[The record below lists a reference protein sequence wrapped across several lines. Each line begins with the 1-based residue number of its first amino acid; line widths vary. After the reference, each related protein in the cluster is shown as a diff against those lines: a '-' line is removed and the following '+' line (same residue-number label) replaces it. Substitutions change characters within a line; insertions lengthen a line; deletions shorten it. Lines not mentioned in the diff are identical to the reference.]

1 MPTLRAL
8 ECLVAVFDHGSVT
21 GAAAALHLSQ
31 PALSHQLAQLEREVG
46 TPLLERLPRGVRP
59 TVAGRAVHADAV
71 AALEAAGR
79 VLTTGRTVAAGGAG
93 VLRVACA
100 ETMTAGL
107 LAPVLRAAAGATAR
121 TRVELTELTSA
132 DEIAARV
139 ADGAADVGVCPPP
152 GRDGADAE
160 VLGREPLVAV
170 LPRRHP
176 LAGAPGPVPVVA
188 LGEGPVVHY
197 DPANGLAGWLDTL
210 AATHGVR
217 LDAVTRTRSATTAA
231 RLADAGL
238 GVAVVPVTAL
248 PAGAPGV
255 VRALAPAQD
264 REVVALT
271 RPGRDPVVAAFVAAL
286 RRRGVPVPAAVAA
299 QLAP

>member
-8 ECLVAVFDHGSVT
+8 ECLVAVLDHGSVT

-31 PALSHQLAQLEREVG
+31 PALSHQLGRLEREIG

-59 TVAGRAVHADAV
+59 TVAGRAVHADAAL
-71 AALEAAGR
+71 AAADR
-79 VLTTGRTVAAGGAG
+79 VLTTGRAVAHGGAG
-93 VLRVACA
+93 VLRVTCA

-107 LAPVLRAAAGATAR
+107 LAPVLRASSGAAAR

-139 ADGAADVGVCPPP
+139 ADGAADVGVSPRP
-152 GRDGADAE
+152 GRDGVDTE

-176 LAGAPGPVPVVA
+176 LAGTPGPVPVAA
-188 LGEGPVVHY
+188 LGDGPVVHY
-197 DPANGLAGWLDTL
+197 DPGNGLAGWLDTL
-210 AATHGVR
+210 AAGHGVA

-255 VRALAPAQD
+255 VRALDPAQD

-271 RPGRDPVVAAFVAAL
+271 RPGRDPVVTAFVAAL

-299 QLAP
+299 QLTP

>member
-21 GAAAALHLSQ
+21 GAAAALHLSQPALSQ

-139 ADGAADVGVCPPP
+139 ADGAADVGVCPRP
-152 GRDGADAE
+152 GRDGVDAE

-170 LPRRHP
+170 LPRRLP

-197 DPANGLAGWLDTL
+197 DPP
-210 AATHGVR
+210 
-217 LDAVTRTRSATTAA
+217 TAW
-231 RLADAGL
+231 
-238 GVAVVPVTAL
+238 
-248 PAGAPGV
+248 PAGSTPSPPRTAS
-255 VRALAPAQD
+255 AS
-264 REVVALT
+264 T
-271 RPGRDPVVAAFVAAL
+271 R
-286 RRRGVPVPAAVAA
+286 
-299 QLAP
+299 

>member
-8 ECLVAVFDHGSVT
+8 ECLVAVLDHGSVT

-31 PALSHQLAQLEREVG
+31 PALSHQLAQLEREIG

-59 TVAGRAVHADAV
+59 TVAGRAVRADAV
-71 AALEAAGR
+71 AALEAAAR
-79 VLTTGRTVAAGGAG
+79 VATTGRAVAAGGAG

-107 LAPVLRAAAGATAR
+107 LAPVLRATSRSAAR
-121 TRVELTELTSA
+121 PRIELTELTSA
-132 DEIAARV
+132 DGIAARV
-139 ADGAADVGVCPPP
+139 RSGAADVGICPRPTH
-152 GRDGADAE
+152 DDVAAH

-176 LAGAPGPVPVVA
+176 LAERGGPVPVAA
-188 LGEGPVVHY
+188 LGTTPVVHY
-197 DPANGLAGWLDTL
+197 DPGNGLSGWLDAL
-210 AATHGVR
+210 AARHDVV
-217 LDAVTRTRSATTAA
+217 LDAVTRTRGATTAA

-255 VRALAPAQD
+255 VRALDPPQD

-271 RPGRDPVVAAFVAAL
+271 GATTDPVVTAFVAAL

-299 QLAP
+299 QLTP

>member
-8 ECLVAVFDHGSVT
+8 ECLVAVLDHGSVT

-31 PALSHQLAQLEREVG
+31 PALSHQLAQLEREIG

-59 TVAGRAVHADAV
+59 TVAGRAVRADAV
-71 AALEAAGR
+71 AALAAADR
-79 VLTTGRTVAAGGAG
+79 VLTTGRAVAHGGAG

-107 LAPVLRAAAGATAR
+107 LAPVLRASSGAAAR

-139 ADGAADVGVCPPP
+139 ADGAADVGVSPRP
-152 GRDGADAE
+152 GRDGVGAE

-176 LAGAPGPVPVVA
+176 LAGTPGPVPVAA
-188 LGEGPVVHY
+188 LGDGPVVHY
-197 DPANGLAGWLDTL
+197 DPGNGLAGWLDTL
-210 AATHGVR
+210 AAGHGVA

-255 VRALAPAQD
+255 VRALDPAQD

-271 RPGRDPVVAAFVAAL
+271 RAGRDPVVTAFVAAL